1 MVRDLWLL
9 TEPYHALAY
18 FAPEV
23 VEADTRLGLKG
34 FWMSYFAGRAA
45 PMGAV
50 GPEVVTATFFNFAPP
65 MVARALPDAWSC
77 APPAAVVAT
86 RLETMKQVL
95 GTLLGDHLPP
105 GDVAEAARLARVA
118 ADACVTV
125 GRPLASAWAALD
137 GSDSP
142 VLDLWLALSG
152 LREHRGDG
160 HVVALTEA
168 QLDGCEAHVVLV
180 AAGRSTRDVQ
190 LGARGWTEADWTA
203 AVERLRDRGWL
214 DASGSFT
221 VEGRARHRAIEDTTD
236 RLAAPPWDVL
246 GSAGQERLAEL
257 MSPIRSLIF
266 DAGLIRFPNPMGL
279 VKG

>member
-1 MVRDLWLL
+1 MVRHLWEL

-50 GPEVVTATFFNFAPP
+50 GPEVVTASFFNFAPA
-65 MVARALPDAWSC
+65 MVARALPDAWSK
-77 APPAAVVAT
+77 ASPEAVVANRCDT
-86 RLETMKQVL
+86 MDRVLRGMLE
-95 GTLLGDHLPP
+95 GH
-105 GDVAEAARLARVA
+105 VASSDIVEAARLARLA

-125 GRPLASAWAALD
+125 GRPLAAAWAALERA
-137 GSDSP
+137 DSP
-142 VLDLWLALSG
+142 WLDLWLALST

-160 HVVALTEA
+160 HVAALTEA
-168 QLDGCEAHVVLV
+168 GLDGCEAHVVLV

-190 LGARGWTEADWTA
+190 LSARGWTDEDWRA
-203 AVERLRDRGWL
+203 AVERLTDRRWV

-221 VEGRARHRAIEDTTD
+221 DEGRARHQTVEDTTD
-236 RLAAPPWDVL
+236 RLASPPWAAL
-246 GSAGQERLAEL
+246 GSGDQDRFVEL
-257 MSPIRSLIF
+257 ISPLRRRIV
-266 DAGLIRFPNPMGL
+266 DADLIRFPNPMGL